1 MKCLKAIFQRIFA
14 SIDKILI
21 VAGGLGG
28 GVSRGGVHWVKCLI
42 AIFQG
47 ISASIGE
54 IFIVAG
60 GLGNGV
66 SFYGF

>member
-1 MKCLKAIFQRIFA
+1 MKCLIAIFQRIFA

-28 GVSRGGVHWVKCLI
+28 GVSRGGVHWVRCLI

-54 IFIVAG
+54 VFIVAG

-66 SFYGF
+66 SFCGF

>member
-1 MKCLKAIFQRIFA
+1 MKCLIAIFQRIFA

-42 AIFQG
+42 AIFRG

-54 IFIVAG
+54 VFIVAG

-66 SFYGF
+66 SFCGF